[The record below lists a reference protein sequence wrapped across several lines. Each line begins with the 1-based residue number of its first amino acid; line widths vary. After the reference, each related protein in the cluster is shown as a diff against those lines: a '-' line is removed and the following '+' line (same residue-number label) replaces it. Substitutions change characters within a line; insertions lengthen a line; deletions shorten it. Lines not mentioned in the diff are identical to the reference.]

1 MGISD
6 DVPSDLL
13 AGAKWGS
20 ATVLVPPAV
29 VTGVAADDAS
39 PEVGDVV
46 LAEVTKIGAHIRL
59 EGREGQRQALYPGD
73 HIVGVLGHRY
83 APDQF
88 EGYVGTD
95 GDRFHLLSVAGVV
108 GLVRSRHSDIG
119 APTRLQMLGYLRDL
133 HGQRLNTRRFA
144 LRAPAALPQAQ
155 VPTVVVVG
163 TMMNAGKTT
172 TATSIIHG
180 AARRG
185 IVVAAAKVTGTASG
199 KDISLMRDAGARRA
213 LDFTVCGWPSTYMCS
228 AEELEDLFLTLYA
241 SLLRVEPRLIVLEL
255 ADGIIQRET
264 GLLLRSPLFR
274 SYLTAVV
281 LAAGDAMGAEA
292 AAGRLR
298 AMGLPVVAVSGR
310 ASMSPLLIAETE
322 SVAGVPCLTRQQLEG
337 GAALEW
343 LPEAIGA
350 R

>member
-1 MGISD
+1 MGISYD
-6 DVPSDLL
+6 APSDLL

-20 ATVLVPPAV
+20 ATILVPAAI
-29 VTGVAADDAS
+29 VTGVAADDAP

-46 LAEVTKIGAHIRL
+46 LAEVTKIGAHARL
-59 EGREGQRQALYPGD
+59 EGREGQRQALYVGD
-73 HIVGVLGHRY
+73 RIIGVLGHRY

-88 EGYVGTD
+88 EGYVGMD
-95 GDRFHLLSVAGVV
+95 GDRLHLLSVAGVA
-108 GLVRSRHSDIG
+108 GLVRSRHGDIG

-144 LRAPAALPQAQ
+144 VQAPAAAPRRR

-180 AARRG
+180 AARRQM
-185 IVVAAAKVTGTASG
+185 VVAAAKVTGTASG
-199 KDISLMRDAGARRA
+199 KDVSLMRDAGARRA

-228 AEELEDLFLTLYA
+228 AEEVEDLFLTLYA
-241 SLLRVEPRLIVLEL
+241 SLLRVEPHLIVLEL

-292 AAGRLR
+292 ARGRLR
-298 AMGLPVVAVSGR
+298 GMGLPVIAISGR
-310 ASMSPLLIAETE
+310 TSMSPLLVAETE
-322 SVAGVPCLTRQQLEG
+322 SVAGLPCLTRQQLED
-337 GAALEW
+337 GAVLGL
-343 LPEAIGA
+343 LPEAIAA